1 MQASSSSSDNG
12 LLPPIQ
18 DSAPSAKASLLLA
31 GKLTPQEIR
40 YYEGPHVSPNDLNA
54 KLVSCIAALVGGIRY
69 TSSVIPKLEALRHK
83 DAGCQLEPCRY
94 IPPRGWACFERA
106 QRRLEVLKEVY
117 PELTFCMQVMVEKVM
132 PTSNRTP
139 VHVIRWTE
147 VVLGLEYDELLEIS

>member
-1 MQASSSSSDNG
+1 MQASSSSSANG

-54 KLVSCIAALVGGIRY
+54 KLVSCIAVLVGGIRY
-69 TSSVIPKLEALRHK
+69 K
-83 DAGCQLEPCRY
+83 DAGWTLEPCRY

-106 QRRLEVLKEVY
+106 QERLEVLKEVY
-117 PELTFCMQVMVEKVM
+117 PELTLCMQVMVEKVM
-132 PTSNRTP
+132 STSNRTP